1 MKIKYKQ
8 MIEKNCKKKY
18 QCIYFIDVNLINGR
32 AEDSRGATL
41 SLLSE
46 VDVNHRAQGDRYHRR
61 SPALST
67 GENMTTPAHP
77 TQKKT
82 KYFSKGYLDKT

>member
-1 MKIKYKQ
+1 

-41 SLLSE
+41 SLLPE
-46 VDVNHRAQGDRYHRR
+46 VDVNHKAQGNTTEEVQHSQQRR
-61 SPALST
+61 KHDNTCPPDT
-67 GENMTTPAHP
+67 EENELL
-77 TQKKT
+77 Q
-82 KYFSKGYLDKT
+82 